1 MAIADPG
8 RTQETVTVELP
19 FPARR
24 VKRADDTVTVTTGHR
39 PPGSHHRAHG
49 RSRGHTHTAE
59 LA

>member
-1 MAIADPG
+1 M
-8 RTQETVTVELP
+8 TVELP